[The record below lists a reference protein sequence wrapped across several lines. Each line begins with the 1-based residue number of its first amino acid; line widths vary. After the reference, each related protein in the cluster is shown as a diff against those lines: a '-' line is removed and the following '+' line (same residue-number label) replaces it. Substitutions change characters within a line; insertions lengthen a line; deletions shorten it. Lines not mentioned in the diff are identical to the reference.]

1 VILNDEGEYTGY
13 TYEDIATFVA
23 GGGVWIDGC
32 GWPMATTN
40 TGPFGQLGDF
50 PANFDHLVEALNSPM
65 GYNEG
70 PPSFSAVPQGFPYP
84 RSLVV
89 TGQPE
94 SKGFVVNQNA
104 PQAQDGNNYVYSSFA
119 IKYQKGAYIY
129 AFGNDNA
136 YGSAQFFGVN
146 ANPGVPFS
154 TYWPFVQ
161 SIVQS
166 IVDYRRNQ
174 TSGPGCSGVGSY
186 KGETNDGNFVYE
198 GVLNG
203 KLTRTIVD
211 SYCTPVSVQV
221 LSGGTSSPTQTPGS
235 GSSTSSPTSG
245 RGLCVGVGSYMGP
258 GNDFGSSAEYDVYKV
273 DTSTGYIYNLVDPS
287 TCTVVHQF
295 SHTTS
300 PTSTGASS
308 GSSGGVSVSQGGK
321 GTSTAS
327 AATVALTSGE
337 KTALL
342 IAGGVAVAG
351 VGYYLLTRGG
361 GER

>member
-1 VILNDEGEYTGY
+1 MALQITMFQRTIYADHYAPPSEWSQLYYALQNDPSLNSQNIQVILNDEGEYTGY

-166 IVDYRRNQ
+166 IVD
-174 TSGPGCSGVGSY
+174 
-186 KGETNDGNFVYE
+186 
-198 GVLNG
+198 
-203 KLTRTIVD
+203 